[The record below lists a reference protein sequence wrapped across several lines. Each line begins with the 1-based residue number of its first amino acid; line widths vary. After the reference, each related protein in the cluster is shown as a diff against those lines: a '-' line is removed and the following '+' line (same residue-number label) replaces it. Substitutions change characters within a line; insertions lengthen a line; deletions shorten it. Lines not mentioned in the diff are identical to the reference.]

1 MENTIAPFA
10 RKGLEVIYVVLNIFN
25 DKLGLPKGTL
35 ESLHDMEEH
44 SGSETRCIRNPPVQI
59 KEAAKIPAIGA
70 HTDFGSLVG
79 TWTPRGFC
87 LFNQTLPE
95 LLAQSPR
102 WTPSTSPRS
111 RRVVLHSSEHES
123 GARVHVQQTLIY

>member
-1 MENTIAPFA
+1 MENTVVPFV
-10 RKGLEVIYVVLNIFN
+10 RKGLEVSNVVLNIFN

-35 ESLHDMEEH
+35 EKLHDMEEY
-44 SGSETRCIRNPPVQI
+44 SGSETRCIRSPPAQV
-59 KEAAKIPAIGA
+59 KEATKNAVIGA

-79 TWTPRGFC
+79 IWTHWTC

-102 WTPSTSPRS
+102 WTPSAPPGS
-111 RRVVLHSSEHES
+111 
-123 GARVHVQQTLIY
+123 